1 MEKKIRIIMA
11 KVFEIEISK
20 ISPKTTPSNI
30 DNWDSLRH
38 LMLIVELEKEFKVNF
53 TDDELVRLAD
63 YKSICQIVTKKN
75 KK

>member
-20 ISPKTTPSNI
+20 ISPKTTPSNT

-38 LMLIVELEKEFKVNF
+38 LMLIVELEKEFKVSF
-53 TDDELVRLAD
+53 TDDELVRLAV

>member
-1 MEKKIRIIMA
+1 MEKKIRNIMA

-20 ISPKTTPSNI
+20 ISTKTAPSNI

-53 TDDELVRLAD
+53 TDDDLVRLAD
-63 YKSICQIVTKKN
+63 YKSICKILTKKN

>member
-1 MEKKIRIIMA
+1 MEKKVRNIMA

-20 ISPKTTPSNI
+20 ISPKAKPSNI

-63 YKSICQIVTKKN
+63 YESICQIVTKKN

>member
-1 MEKKIRIIMA
+1 MEKKIKKLMG

-20 ISPKTTPSNI
+20 ISPKTTPRTI
-30 DNWDSLRH
+30 ANWDSLRH
-38 LMLIVELEKEFKVNF
+38 LMLIVDLEKEFQVNF

-63 YKSICQIVTKKN
+63 FKSICQIVTKKI